1 MPANKPT
8 PDPQTSAFP
17 ALSGLTG
24 RERAEIDAILKP
36 FSAPSNT
43 VLFRQDAAADRMYLI
58 SSGRVELSTQL
69 ADGSELLH
77 RTIEGGEALGES
89 ALGESPGYM
98 ATARA
103 VTNVDGFALQVG
115 RFNELRRA
123 YAPSAFKV
131 LLWISMGLCKEIRQ
145 LNTEISGPPTPSS
158 PDDSHWVAA
167 PGRSEAMTPECLR
180 FLRKM
185 PFFEAFSDD
194 EINELSGSIR
204 QWPVEKQHRLFSEG
218 DPAASCFITVG
229 GVIEV
234 SVNRRGKPVVLAELG
249 PGRIFGEISLL
260 DKGPRSATCRVKK
273 DAILHEIAA
282 DEFNRL
288 FASGS
293 RLSFKLLE
301 AVHWNLLAAQR
312 AVLAERTGM
321 ARSSDWVLI

>member
-1 MPANKPT
+1 MKSGTPEREPT
-8 PDPQTSAFP
+8 AFP
-17 ALSGLTG
+17 ALNGLTE
-24 RERAEIDAILKP
+24 RERGEIDAILRP
-36 FSAPSNT
+36 FSAPPNT
-43 VLFRQDAAADRMYLI
+43 VLFRQDAGADRMYLI
-58 SSGRVELSTQL
+58 ASGRVDLTTQL

-77 RTIEGGEALGES
+77 RAIEGGEALGES

-98 ATARA
+98 GTART
-103 VTNVDGFALQVG
+103 VTKVEGFALQVG

-131 LLWISMGLCKEIRQ
+131 LLWLCLGLCKEIRQ
-145 LNTEISGPPTPSS
+145 LNAAITGPR
-158 PDDSHWVAA
+158 VAA
-167 PGRSEAMTPECLR
+167 PVDEASPTPRGTNEALSPECLR

-194 EINELSGSIR
+194 EITALAASIR
-204 QWPVEKQHRLFSEG
+204 QWPVTKQHRLFAEG
-218 DPAASCFITVG
+218 DPAASCFITVA

-234 SVNRRGKPVVLAELG
+234 SVHRKDKTLVLAELG

-273 DAILHEIAA
+273 DAVLLEIGA

-288 FASGS
+288 FALGS

-301 AVHWNLLAAQR
+301 AIHWNLLAAQR

-321 ARSSDWVLI
+321 ARATDWVLV